1 MHTKHCRGEHTS
13 EEFNVGNG
21 VKQGGVLSPVL
32 FSLYIDG
39 LFDCLANSQWG
50 CHTYVITLWGVSHTR
65 MILHRS
71 DGRNL

>member
-1 MHTKHCRGEHTS
+1 MYTKQTLQVQWGEQIS

-39 LFDCLANSQWG
+39 LFDRLANSQWG
-50 CHTYVITLWGVSHTR
+50 CHGVCR
-65 MILHRS
+65 VC
-71 DGRNL
+71 G